1 MGHIRVSGL
10 GKAYKQYPTRWSRLF
25 EWLVP
30 FAKARHRLHW
40 VLRGL
45 DFEVQP
51 GEALGLVGANGAG
64 KSTLLKMITG
74 TVVPTEGRVEIG
86 GRVAALLELGMG
98 FHPDFTGRQ
107 NVVMAGQLKGLSLEE
122 IAALMPHIEAFAEI
136 GDAIDQPVRTY
147 SSGMQVRLAFS
158 VATAHRPDVLI
169 VDEAL
174 SVGDS
179 YFQHK
184 SFERIRQ
191 LRREGTTLL
200 IVSHDRYAIQAICD
214 RALLLQE
221 GRLVSQGK
229 PEEVLDFYN
238 GLLAEREEAT
248 VRQENTSD
256 GVKRTISGS
265 AEVRIGSVRLLD
277 EQGQSLASVEVG
289 SDVVLEV
296 EAEVVEAVDRVVLGF
311 MIKDRLGQ
319 CMYGVNTQRLDRV
332 QENLQA
338 GERLRFRFPF
348 QMLLGA
354 GTYSVALSLS
364 QQDSHV
370 AKNYEWRDYALMI
383 KVTNRSREGFIG
395 SVWLNAGVDVQR
407 IGNASPVER
416 L

>member
-25 EWLVP
+25 EWLLP
-30 FAKARHRLHW
+30 FAKPRHRLHW
-40 VLRGL
+40 VLRGF

-51 GEALGLVGANGAG
+51 GEAVGLVGANGAG
-64 KSTLLKMITG
+64 KSTLLKIITG
-74 TVVPTEGRVEIG
+74 TVLPTEGSVEVG

-107 NVVMAGQLKGLSLEE
+107 NVVMACQLKGLSPEE
-122 IAALMPHIEAFAEI
+122 ITDLMPHIEAFAEI

-169 VDEAL
+169 IDEAL

-200 IVSHDRYAIQAICD
+200 IVSHDRYAIQVICD
-214 RALLLQE
+214 HALLLQE

-229 PEEVLDFYN
+229 PEEVLDYYN
-238 GLLAEREEAT
+238 GLLAENESSS
-248 VRQENTSD
+248 VRQELTAE
-256 GVKRTISGS
+256 GVRRTISGS
-265 AEVRIGSVRLLD
+265 AEVRIGDVRLLD
-277 EQGQSLASVEVG
+277 EQGQSLDSVEVG
-289 SDVVLEV
+289 SRVVLEV
-296 EAEVVEAVDRVVLGF
+296 EAEVMEPVDRVVLGF

-319 CMYGVNTQRLDRV
+319 SMYGVNTQRLDQV
-332 QENLQA
+332 VEDLQA
-338 GERLRFRFPF
+338 GERLTFRFAF
-348 QMLLGA
+348 QVLLGA

-370 AKNYEWRDYALMI
+370 AKSYEWRDYALMV
-383 KVTNRSREGFIG
+383 KVTNRSHEGFIG
-395 SVWLNAGVDVQR
+395 CVWLNAAADIRRSG
-407 IGNASPVER
+407 PLET

>member
-30 FAKARHRLHW
+30 FAKPRHRLHW

-64 KSTLLKMITG
+64 KSTLLKLITG
-74 TVVPTEGRVEIG
+74 TVVPTEGSVEIG

-238 GLLAEREEAT
+238 GLLAAREDAT
-248 VRQENTSD
+248 VRQEDTPD
-256 GVKRTISGS
+256 GVRRTISGS
-265 AEVRIGSVRLLD
+265 AEVRIGAVRLLD
-277 EQGQSLASVEVG
+277 EHGLSLASVEVG
-289 SDVVLEV
+289 SNVVLEV
-296 EAEVVEAVDRVVLGF
+296 EADVVEAVDRVVLGF

-319 CMYGVNTQRLDRV
+319 SMYGVNTQRLGQV
-332 QENLQA
+332 QENLEA

-395 SVWLNAGVDVQR
+395 CVWLNAGADVQR
-407 IGNASPVER
+407 VNNASPVET